1 MFGRNI
7 LVCTEKYCSLLL
19 TVLKVMFKYG
29 IWRKKLF
36 KDFYKLLSRVQN
48 SFLLEGGT
56 KFSKDFV
63 LTLFGFILGQ
73 NELDD
78 LIRDN
83 KLKWR
88 NCS

>member
-1 MFGRNI
+1 MAFG
-7 LVCTEKYCSLLL
+7 E
-19 TVLKVMFKYG
+19 
-29 IWRKKLF
+29 KKLY

-48 SFLLEGGT
+48 SFLLEGGA
-56 KFSKDFV
+56 KFSKQFSV
-63 LTLFGFILGQ
+63 WLYLGQ

-78 LIRDN
+78 LISDN